1 MVTTVLCCVLS
12 DPWGCRC
19 ASKHRRQLILVQAFL
34 TVAALA
40 CVLTAALAGNSLHAH
55 AVTSLPWVLW
65 YVDDDA
71 IYEYD
76 VGSVN
81 ASHAPTFAAR
91 ESSVVQEYMDADATN
106 ISGKYSLGFRHACL
120 DRDGRGTGDRA
131 DDNGCFTHDVMEDT
145 FYAFNDN
152 HHSFHAAHTLRLLKT
167 LLEASSG
174 RKVIIPELQG
184 PEPLFVTHAYRARDG
199 TNFACSPSTTSA
211 TAGVSWSWPA
221 TIANCTQVY
230 SKERH
235 SFEAGFQGHHL
246 YLYVRRSVTVPVN
259 VTVPLEWYTIRGE
272 LLYAE
277 NSTLLTTCIPNQPEA
292 YGCESVDVLL
302 GAFRKQFDDCD
313 VRQDLCNDYWRHPQA
328 REPVAI
334 PPTHPQPTHPSLG
347 GPQVL
352 PSAADGAEVHKRHLG
367 LRRGLRDPPR
377 DGLLRRGASGLLAGA
392 AGGRVQTRHR
402 EDRSRQEGS
411 AGLVDGG
418 ASDLGGGHHDSLRPR
433 VQRRSSGDVYR
444 APCGGGAEKRNLLAP
459 SPRCCRRTGAASFQ
473 PRSALASTSSSPAS
487 SSTSLASLSS

>member
-71 IYEYD
+71 TYEYD

-91 ESSVVQEYMDADATN
+91 ESSVVQEHMDADATN

-120 DRDGRGTGDRA
+120 DRDERGTGDRA

-152 HHSFHAAHTLRLLKT
+152 HHSFHAAHTLMLLKT

-199 TNFACSPSTTSA
+199 TNFACSPSTTSV
-211 TAGVSWSWPA
+211 TPAGVSWSWPA

-246 YLYVRRSVTVPVN
+246 YHYVRRSVTVPVN
-259 VTVPLEWYTIRGE
+259 VTVPLEWYTLRGE

-277 NSTLLTTCIPNQPEA
+277 NSTLLTTCIPNQPEG

-334 PPTHPQPTHPSLG
+334 PPTHPQPTPRLVVRRYYP
-347 GPQVL
+347 PQRMELRYTNDILDCDEASETIRVMAFCV
-352 PSAADGAEVHKRHLG
+352 AALLVSWLALQAVGY
-367 LRRGLRDPPR
+367 RRGTARTDR
-377 DGLLRRGASGLLAGA
+377 GKKGLLVWSMAVPLIWAAAITIHYGLACSVEVQAMCIARLAG
-392 AGGRVQTRHR
+392 
-402 EDRSRQEGS
+402 
-411 AGLVDGG
+411 G
-418 ASDLGGGHHDSLRPR
+418 AR
-433 VQRRSSGDVYR
+433 
-444 APCGGGAEKRNLLAP
+444 KR
-459 SPRCCRRTGAASFQ
+459 G
-473 PRSALASTSSSPAS
+473 TS
-487 SSTSLASLSS
+487 